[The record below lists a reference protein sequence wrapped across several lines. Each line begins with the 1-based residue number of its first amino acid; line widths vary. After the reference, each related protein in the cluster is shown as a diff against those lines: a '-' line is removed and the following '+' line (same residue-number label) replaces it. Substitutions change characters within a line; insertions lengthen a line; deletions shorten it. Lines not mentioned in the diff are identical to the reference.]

1 MSPTSIVAWWGA
13 ILSTIV
19 FLWDIYKHR
28 TAGPKLRF
36 TVQTGMGTIHM
47 PMYDG
52 KTVMIANVTN
62 YGDRPTT
69 ISGLSYV
76 YYENRSLL
84 RKRSHDKQP

>member
-19 FLWDIYKHR
+19 FLWDMYKHN

-36 TVQTGMGTIHM
+36 TVQTGMETLNM
-47 PMYDG
+47 PRFEG
-52 KTVMIANVTN
+52 RTVILTNVTN

-69 ISGLSYV
+69 ITNLGYL
-76 YYENRSLL
+76 YYLNPS
-84 RKRSHDKQP
+84 